1 MMNSGIT
8 SPSEKESII
17 LETLDGF
24 EFEKLCGRI
33 FEKLNYGRIENT
45 QDTGDMGR
53 DILIHSNEGL
63 IVVECKHHP
72 HSSIGRPVVQ
82 KLHSAVI
89 SSEAIKGILIT
100 TGKFSV
106 QAIEHAKT
114 LTPPIELIDRNIL
127 IDLANQA
134 NMELIFEGRKHTVL
148 TYPFSPIDKLQDR
161 IARFIDS
168 RFESYPETASKLLRI
183 KNRGLAMYSSYVVQ
197 YDVNATFE
205 TSVGVIHTENIEN
218 GTILI
223 EGNEGKMLK
232 EEIAKHVKSASFL
245 VYDESNYK
253 DSDFKKESFHI
264 DANTLKKLSK
274 DYISSIHTRN
284 ISYWGRNNQRYT
296 KLCVPSERNIFISDI
311 KQVYIPFQQIDL
323 QAFKTKNEVIAI
335 ENSENLLCYTKM
347 FNCTICEGYIKDTK
361 VLCNSCGAI
370 VHNKRILDSHSFKC
384 KICGKTVCRKC
395 TYDLGFKKKVCKE
408 CALKSGR
415 DLKPLSM
422 NMNQHIILGMLFILG
437 GSIGIFINFLLVT
450 FVFIIIGIGVML
462 SNQKSQAPPYEFM

>member
-1 MMNSGIT
+1 MNSSIT
-8 SPSEKESII
+8 SFSKKESII

-114 LTPPIELIDRNIL
+114 LIPPIELIDRNIL
-127 IDLANQA
+127 IDLATQA
-134 NMELIFEGRKHTVL
+134 NMELIFEGRRHTVL
-148 TYPFSPIDKLQDR
+148 TYPVSPIDKLQDR

-183 KNRGLAMYSSYVVQ
+183 KNRGLTMYPSYVIQ
-197 YDVNATFE
+197 YDINATFE
-205 TSVGVIHTENIEN
+205 TSVGIIHEENIED
-218 GTILI
+218 GTILV
-223 EGNEGKMLK
+223 EGNEGQMLK
-232 EEIAKHVKSASFL
+232 EELAKHVKSASL
-245 VYDESNYK
+245 SMYDESNYK
-253 DSDFKKESFHI
+253 DSDLKKESFHI
-264 DANTLKKLSK
+264 DANTLKILSK
-274 DYISSIHTRN
+274 DYISNIHTRN

-323 QAFKTKNEVIAI
+323 QAFRTKHEVIAI

-347 FNCTICEGYIKDTK
+347 FNCSICEGYIKDTK

-370 VHNKRILDSHSFKC
+370 VHNKTILDSHSFKC
-384 KICGKTVCRKC
+384 KICGKIVCRKC

-415 DLKPLSM
+415 DLKPLSVS
-422 NMNQHIILGMLFILG
+422 MNQHTVLGILFILG
-437 GSIGIFINFLLVT
+437 GSIGFLIDFLLIT
-450 FVFIIIGIGVML
+450 FVFMIIGIGVML
-462 SNQKSQAPPYEFM
+462 SHQKSQAPPYEFM